1 MGQPTMG
8 ILLWDALLWDTLLWE
23 NLLWENQ
30 LWDNLPARQSSTVY
44 PPRVTS
50 SRMSPIGKIFSVRS
64 PMGRQSSC
72 RIVSCRTT
80 FYTLALQ
87 VLLGNLFHR
96 SGPVQNHCLDL

>member
-1 MGQPTMG
+1 MG

-30 LWDNLPARQSSTVY
+30 LWDNLPVRQSSTVY

-50 SRMSPIGKIFSVRS
+50 SRMSPIGKVFSVRS

-80 FYTLALQ
+80 FYTLHYKFSWAIFFITVGL
-87 VLLGNLFHR
+87 
-96 SGPVQNHCLDL
+96 CKIIA